1 MAGNAGYS
9 PRLFSL
15 LSDHII
21 DDGGVNIVKLYN
33 TSYTTRSVKPVFIA
47 INDDSLH
54 HIKLFGYRIYSV
66 TSLPKITVS
75 ISCDILYQILFL
87 LNVNPPTLQSGPKE
101 LTGETFSLSGT
112 M

>member
-66 TSLPKITVS
+66 TSMPTIAVS
-75 ISCDILYQILFL
+75 ISCNILHQL
-87 LNVNPPTLQSGPKE
+87 LSRFMTATALAVWPCNRFIKGN
-101 LTGETFSLSGT
+101 
-112 M
+112 

>member
-15 LSDHII
+15 LGDHII

-33 TSYTTRSVKPVFIA
+33 KLYNTSYTTQSVKPVSTA
-47 INDDSLH
+47 CNDDSLH

-66 TSLPKITVS
+66 TSLPT
-75 ISCDILYQILFL
+75 FL
-87 LNVNPPTLQSGPKE
+87 RRRRFCGGIFGS
-101 LTGETFSLSGT
+101 
-112 M
+112 

>member
-21 DDGGVNIVKLYN
+21 DYGGVNIVKLYN

-54 HIKLFGYRIYSV
+54 HIKLFGYWIYSV
-66 TSLPKITVS
+66 TSLPA
-75 ISCDILYQILFL
+75 L
-87 LNVNPPTLQSGPKE
+87 LRRRNFYGGIFGSLQSLK
-101 LTGETFSLSGT
+101 
-112 M
+112 

>member
-1 MAGNAGYS
+1 MARNAGYS

-15 LSDHII
+15 LGDHII

-54 HIKLFGYRIYSV
+54 HIKLFV
-66 TSLPKITVS
+66 TGSIFSCSLIEVDKTY
-75 ISCDILYQILFL
+75 L
-87 LNVNPPTLQSGPKE
+87 
-101 LTGETFSLSGT
+101 
-112 M
+112 